1 VRLKAAHITNYRS
14 IRDTGEFS
22 IDDVTCLVG
31 KNESGKTAILQAL
44 YRLNPYGVTNAVFD
58 KDLDYPRGFKSKYA
72 ETHGGKEAM
81 VVDTTWEIEEVE
93 VRAVEQILC
102 PDALKNRTVK
112 AYKFYGQ
119 TNYFWSYNFNEP
131 LILKTFAAKAQL
143 SSEELAQIEP
153 YTTVEEATK
162 AFEGAELTPGL
173 AALRNLFA
181 QLPKGSL
188 KGVASAIFPIPEF
201 LYFGN
206 YERMSG
212 AVALHQLAQDKA
224 VGVVSPGDD
233 LFLDFLALSGTS
245 VADIQSAERFE
256 ALQSD
261 IEAASHTITDEIF
274 EYWTQNRHLKLKFA
288 FSNGLPQDKPPFD
301 IGPIIRARVDSEAHR
316 ASVPFEERSTGF
328 VWFFSFLVKF
338 SQMRKKQGR
347 VIILLD
353 EPGLTLHGR
362 AQTDLLRYFEEK
374 LRPRHQVIYTTH
386 SPFMV
391 PATALHTV
399 RTVED
404 VLVEERGRLT
414 SLGTHVGDEVLS
426 NDPETLFPL
435 QGALGYEITQSLF
448 VGKKALLVDS
458 PADVLML
465 QAASAELNRLER
477 TGLDPSWTLVP
488 TGSLGKVPS
497 FVALFGVSMRANV
510 SFSGYAR
517 GDEAA
522 LERVREL
529 LTSERVLTANSYC
542 SLPEADTEDLLGPE
556 IYAAMLNGALGVPR
570 SKQLNA
576 DKLTSDGTHE
586 RMVDRARELIG
597 GMGLGRVDRYKL
609 AAWLFAS
616 RTVWNLP
623 SASEALDRFE
633 TLFEDINAIAK
644 QRVVYLD

>member
-1 VRLKAAHITNYRS
+1 MRLKAAHITNYRS
-14 IRDTGEFS
+14 IRDSGEFTL
-22 IDDVTCLVG
+22 DDVTCLVG

-44 YRLNPYGVTNAVFD
+44 YRLNPYGVNNAIFD
-58 KDLDYPRGFKSKYA
+58 KDLDYPRGLKSKYA
-72 ETHGGKEAM
+72 ELHGGKEAQ

-119 TNYFWSYNFNEP
+119 SNYFWSYDFDEP

-143 SSEELAQIEP
+143 SSEELQQIAN
-153 YTTVEEATK
+153 YKTVEETTK
-162 AFEGAELTPGL
+162 ALEGADLTSGL
-173 AALRNLFA
+173 AALRNLFL

-206 YERMSG
+206 YEKMSG
-212 AVALHQLAQDKA
+212 SVALHQLAQDQA
-224 VGVVSPGDD
+224 AGVVTPSDD

-245 VADIQSAERFE
+245 ISDIQSAERFE

-274 EYWTQNRHLKLKFA
+274 EYWTQNRFLKLKFA
-288 FSNGLPQDKPPFD
+288 FSNGLPQDKPPFN
-301 IGPIIRARVDSEAHR
+301 IGPIIRARVESDAHR
-316 ASVPFEERSTGF
+316 ASVPFEERSAGF

-374 LRPRHQVIYTTH
+374 LRPKHQVIYTTH

-426 NDPETLFPL
+426 NDSETLFPL

-448 VGKKALLVDS
+448 VGAKTLLVES
-458 PADVLML
+458 PADVVFL
-465 QAASAELNRLER
+465 QAASAELTRLGR
-477 TGLDPSWTLVP
+477 TGLDPAWTIVP
-488 TGSLGKVPS
+488 TGGLGKVPS
-497 FVALFGVSMRANV
+497 FVGLFGVNTKTNV

-517 GDEAA
+517 NDERA
-522 LERVREL
+522 LERVREI
-529 LTSERVLTANSYC
+529 LTNEHVLTANSYC
-542 SLPEADTEDLLGPE
+542 GIEEADTEDLFGAE
-556 IYAAMLNGALGVPR
+556 IYAAMLNGAYAVPK
-570 SKQLNA
+570 SKLLSA
-576 DKLTSDGTHE
+576 DKLATDGLHE
-586 RMVDRARELIG
+586 RLVERG
-597 GMGLGRVDRYKL
+597 GDFIETMGLGPIDRFKL
-609 AAWLFAS
+609 AAWLSAS
-616 RTVWNLP
+616 RTVWSLP
-623 SASEALDRFE
+623 SVPEALERFE
-633 TLFEDINAIAK
+633 QLFADVNA
-644 QRVVYLD
+644 LT

>member
-1 VRLKAAHITNYRS
+1 MRLKAAHITNYRS
-14 IRDTGEFS
+14 IRDSGEFTL
-22 IDDVTCLVG
+22 DDVTCLVG

-44 YRLNPYGVTNAVFD
+44 YRLNPYGVNNAVFD
-58 KDLDYPRGFKSKYA
+58 KDIDYPRGLKSKYG
-72 ETHGGKEAM
+72 ELHGGKEAM

-102 PDALKNRTVK
+102 PDALKNRVVK

-119 TNYFWSYNFNEP
+119 TNYFWSYNFDEP

-143 SSEELAQIEP
+143 SSEELAQIAN
-153 YTTVEEATK
+153 YKTVEEATK
-162 AFEGAELTPGL
+162 AFEGVELTSGL
-173 AALRNLFA
+173 AALRSLFQ

-206 YERMSG
+206 YEKMSG
-212 AVALHQLAQDKA
+212 SVALHQLAQDQA
-224 VGVVSPGDD
+224 AGVVTPSDD

-245 VADIQSAERFE
+245 VSDIQSAERFE

-274 EYWTQNRHLKLKFA
+274 EYWTQNRFLKLKFA
-288 FSNGLPQDKPPFD
+288 FSNGLPQDKPPFN
-301 IGPIIRARVDSEAHR
+301 IGPIIRARVESDAHR
-316 ASVPFEERSTGF
+316 ASVPFEERSAGF

-374 LRPRHQVIYTTH
+374 LRPKHQVIYTTH

-426 NDPETLFPL
+426 NDSETLFPL

-448 VGKKALLVDS
+448 VGAKTLLVES
-458 PADVLML
+458 PADVVFL
-465 QAASAELNRLER
+465 QAVSAELTRLGSR
-477 TGLDPSWTLVP
+477 GLDSAWTIVP
-488 TGSLGKVPS
+488 TGGLGKVPS
-497 FVALFGVSMRANV
+497 FVGLFGVNTKTNV

-517 GDEAA
+517 GNEHA

-529 LTSERVLTANSYC
+529 LTNEHVLTANSYC
-542 SLPEADTEDLLGPE
+542 DIEQADTEDLFGAE
-556 IYAAMLNGALGVPR
+556 IYAAMLNGAYAVPK
-570 SKQLNA
+570 SKLLNA
-576 DKLTSDGTHE
+576 DKLASDGVHE
-586 RMVDRARELIG
+586 RLVERG
-597 GMGLGRVDRYKL
+597 GDFIASMGLGPVDRFKL
-609 AAWLFAS
+609 ASWLFAS
-616 RTVWNLP
+616 RTVWGLP
-623 SASEALDRFE
+623 SVPEALERFE
-633 TLFEDINAIAK
+633 KLFADINALA
-644 QRVVYLD
+644 

>member
-14 IRDTGEFS
+14 IRDSGEFS

-44 YRLNPYGVTNAVFD
+44 YRLNPYGVSNAIFD
-58 KDLDYPRGFKSKYA
+58 KDLDYPRGLKSKYA

-112 AYKFYGQ
+112 ALKFYGQ

-143 SSEELAQIEP
+143 SSEELQRIESF
-153 YTTVEEATK
+153 TTVEDATK
-162 AFEGAELTPGL
+162 ALEGAELSPGL
-173 AALRNLFA
+173 TALRNLFA

-206 YERMSG
+206 YEKMSG
-212 AVALHQLAQDKA
+212 SVALYQLAQDKA
-224 VGVVSPGDD
+224 NGVVTPGDD

-274 EYWTQNRHLKLKFA
+274 EYWTQNRFLKLKFA
-288 FSNGLPQDKPPFD
+288 FSNGLPQDPPPYN
-301 IGPIIRARVDSEAHR
+301 IGPIIRARVESDAHR
-316 ASVPFEERSTGF
+316 ASVPFEERSAGF

-374 LRPRHQVIYTTH
+374 LRPKHQVIYTTH

-426 NDPETLFPL
+426 SDPETLFPL
-435 QGALGYEITQSLF
+435 QGALGYEITQSLY
-448 VGKKALLVDS
+448 VGAKALLVES
-458 PADVLML
+458 PADVLFL
-465 QAASAELNRLER
+465 QAASTELTRLGQ
-477 TGLDPSWTLVP
+477 TGLDPSWTIVP
-488 TGSLGKVPS
+488 TGDLGKVPS
-497 FVALFGVSMRANV
+497 FVGLFGANTHTSV

-517 GDEAA
+517 GNEHAF
-522 LERVREL
+522 ERVREL
-529 LTSERVLTANSYC
+529 LSIEHVLTANSYC
-542 SLPEADTEDLLGPE
+542 GAEEADTEDLLGAE
-556 IYAAMLNGALGVPR
+556 IYAAMLNGAYAVPR
-570 SKQLNA
+570 SKLLNA
-576 DKLTSDGTHE
+576 DKLAEGAHE
-586 RMVDRARELIG
+586 RLVDRGNALVE
-597 GMGLGRVDRYKL
+597 GMGLGPIDRYKL

-616 RTVWNLP
+616 RTAWNLP
-623 SASEALDRFE
+623 SAPEALERFE
-633 TLFEDINAIAK
+633 RLFADINALS
-644 QRVVYLD
+644 Q